1 MANTISRRLW
11 LQSSAMAAAILPL
24 SRFYDPESHDRK
36 YYSREKLFNKNAIRL
51 NLNENAYGPSE
62 AARKAIMD
70 SLVEA
75 NRYPR
80 QFITELK
87 NEIAKKEGLTPDH
100 VMVTA
105 GSTELLGLAGLYY
118 GLKGGELLACH
129 PTFDFLMVYAERM
142 GCNWAR
148 TPLDENHQYDLNAL
162 SNLTGANTKLIFI
175 CNPNN
180 PTGVEI
186 PYNQLKSFC
195 EEYASKYPVY
205 MDEAYLELS
214 PNGRSSSMSGLISS
228 FPKLIVGR
236 TFSKVYGL
244 AGMRIGYALAQ
255 PDVIKGLSDMHTGR
269 SLTLSAPAGA
279 AALACLGDPEFENFS
294 RTKIIEGRD
303 MVAKAFDQWGV
314 KYLPSAANF
323 IFFKNEKFG
332 TDPVAALAK
341 EDIFLRT
348 YDYTPGWTRV
358 SIGTVEEM
366 KQFVDAAGKYIV

>member
-1 MANTISRRLW
+1 MANTLSRRLW
-11 LQSSAMAAAILPL
+11 LQRSAMAAAVLPL
-24 SRFYDPESHDRK
+24 AGLYDPERHDRK
-36 YYSREKLFNKNAIRL
+36 YYPREKLLNKNAIRL

-62 AARKAIMD
+62 AARKAIID
-70 SLVEA
+70 SLSEA

-80 QFITELK
+80 QFISDLK
-87 NEIAKKEGLTPDH
+87 NELAQKEGLTPDH
-100 VMVTA
+100 ILITA

-118 GLKGGELLACH
+118 GLHGGELLACH
-129 PTFDFLMVYAERM
+129 PTFDFLMLYAERM
-142 GCNWAR
+142 GCKWAR

-162 SNLTGANTKLIFI
+162 SNLTGTNTKLIFI

-186 PYNQLKSFC
+186 PYTQLKSFC

-214 PNGRSSSMSGLISS
+214 SNGRSSSMGGLVSS
-228 FPKLIVGR
+228 YPKLIVGR

-244 AGMRIGYALAQ
+244 AGMRIGYALAH
-255 PDVIKGLSDMHTGR
+255 PDVIKGMSDMHTGR

-279 AALACLGDPEFENFS
+279 AALACLRDPVFENFS
-294 RTKIIEGRD
+294 RTKIIEGKE
-303 MVAKAFDQWGV
+303 MVTKAFDQWGV
-314 KYLPSAANF
+314 KYLPSATNF

-348 YDYTPGWTRV
+348 YDYTPGWSRV

-366 KQFVDAAGKYIV
+366 TQFILIAKKYIA